1 MRYLT
6 KIFLVCLLAFTVVL
20 AMDLSRSGN
29 DSIVRRTWGSS
40 EATEELQSDEVMTK
54 SFPPMLKVELDD
66 VFRKRILEHIQK
78 KASSF
83 PGRKWSR
90 LHPYRTGAE
99 TSDAHGLINALYV
112 STPIPIWAFPNI
124 WAEDE
129 SFLYV
134 WYSEEPWGYCID
146 KDKLVYETWSLDAP
160 ATFYSDQKPVLN
172 KFSHLKSEL

>member
-40 EATEELQSDEVMTK
+40 EATGELQSDEVMTK

-78 KASSF
+78 KLLLFREES
-83 PGRKWSR
+83 
-90 LHPYRTGAE
+90 
-99 TSDAHGLINALYV
+99 GLV
-112 STPIPIWAFPNI
+112 STPI
-124 WAEDE
+124 
-129 SFLYV
+129 
-134 WYSEEPWGYCID
+134 EPERRLPMHMD
-146 KDKLVYETWSLDAP
+146 
-160 ATFYSDQKPVLN
+160 
-172 KFSHLKSEL
+172 